1 MARWG
6 TGFGRPGGKG
16 EVGLDAGGRGRRSAT
31 PRHVSSCST
40 PQVLPR
46 QTCGLFTHTIF
57 YKEYPGGPQELD
69 KSIRGGELFL
79 TVLLNPVRTPPPP
92 PAAGL
97 PRGFARLL
105 LAALSRGQR
114 VTRAL
119 EGSRLLPKSA
129 RCPMSWNLREAHW
142 RESPR

>member
-16 EVGLDAGGRGRRSAT
+16 EVGLDAGGGAGGQRRPVMSAAA
-31 PRHVSSCST
+31 PP

-79 TVLLNPVRTPPPP
+79 TVLLNPVRTPTPPP
-92 PAAGL
+92 RPQGSRAA
-97 PRGFARLL
+97 
-105 LAALSRGQR
+105 SRG
-114 VTRAL
+114 
-119 EGSRLLPKSA
+119 
-129 RCPMSWNLREAHW
+129 CSWRPFRED
-142 RESPR
+142 SG

>member
-6 TGFGRPGGKG
+6 TGFGSPGGKG
-16 EVGLDAGGRGRRSAT
+16 EVGLDAGGRRSAT
-31 PRHVSSCST
+31 PRHLSSCSS

-79 TVLLNPVRTPPPP
+79 TVLLNPVRTPTPPP
-92 PAAGL
+92 RPQGSRAA
-97 PRGFARLL
+97 
-105 LAALSRGQR
+105 SRGCS
-114 VTRAL
+114 
-119 EGSRLLPKSA
+119 SRPF
-129 RCPMSWNLREAHW
+129 RED
-142 RESPR
+142 SG

>member
-6 TGFGRPGGKG
+6 TGLGRPGGKG
-16 EVGLDAGGRGRRSAT
+16 EVGLDAGGGAGGQRRPVMSAAA
-31 PRHVSSCST
+31 PP

-119 EGSRLLPKSA
+119 EGSRFLPKSA
-129 RCPMSWNLREAHW
+129 RRPMSWNLREAHW